1 MLQQESIRETTIK
14 NDLGDDTI
22 PQSLLRKYIQYARTF
37 VRPQLR
43 GFDQEKIASLYVDLR
58 RESANSG
65 GVPIAVRHIESIMR
79 MAEAHAK
86 LHLRDF
92 VREDDMDAA
101 IKCMLDSFIQS
112 QKFSVRRSLA
122 KGFRKFLASDADK
135 TQLLL
140 HTLQKRFKEEL
151 IVSLAKGLNFE
162 DTFVHIDT
170 FKDLAKELKIFS
182 LDSFLASNDFA
193 DQGYRLEGGR
203 IIRALH

>member
-1 MLQQESIRETTIK
+1 L
-14 NDLGDDTI
+14 
-22 PQSLLRKYIQYARTF
+22 QSLLRKYIQYARTF
-37 VRPQLR
+37 CFPQLR

-58 RESANSG
+58 RESAQSG
-65 GVPIAVRHIESIMR
+65 GVPIAVRHIESVMR

-122 KGFRKFLASDADK
+122 KGFRKYLATEGDK

-151 IVSLAKGLNFE
+151 LISLAKELNYE
-162 DTFVHIDT
+162 DTFVHEDT
-170 FKDLAKELKIFS
+170 LRDLAKELKIFNI
-182 LDSFLASNDFA
+182 DNFLKSREFA
-193 DQGYRLEGGR
+193 DQGYRLEGAR
-203 IIRALH
+203 IVRAMH